1 MGTEISAVG
10 VGRWRGNVSH
20 RLELS
25 CIRERQTDTKRQ
37 RDRDRQRQTET
48 ERDREAGGGWDVMLF
63 VIPQAPQRHT
73 RHRKKEIKR
82 KGSV

>member
-25 CIRERQTDTKRQ
+25 CIRERQTQTDRETETDRDKQRQ
-37 RDRDRQRQTET
+37 RDRES
-48 ERDREAGGGWDVMLF
+48 E
-63 VIPQAPQRHT
+63 
-73 RHRKKEIKR
+73 
-82 KGSV
+82 